1 MKKLALLLLLFSAP
15 LARAEGLQD
24 ALPNPYPA
32 PEFAGV
38 EAWLNSPPLTMES
51 LKGKVVLVDIWTY
64 SCINCV
70 RTLSHITQWN
80 ADYRDKGL
88 VIVGVHSP
96 EFAFEKS
103 QANVAAALKKYGI
116 EYPVALDNNM
126 GTWNAFK
133 NRYWPAHYLIDK
145 QGRVVYK
152 HFGEGN
158 YDITENNIRFLL
170 GLDKQAAGQG
180 AAVTSTGQTPETY
193 LGTARAKNF
202 VSDVAATLGK
212 DQWTLGGKWEMQPD
226 RITSAEKGATLRL
239 HFFAGKVFLVLGSKD
254 GKPVKATLTLNGK
267 PITNDA
273 GGDAPHGIL
282 TVSQHALYELV
293 KQNEPAEGVLEIKT
307 EAAGIEAY
315 AFTFGT

>member
-1 MKKLALLLLLFSAP
+1 MKKLALFLLLFSAP
-15 LARAEGLQD
+15 LAHAEGLQD

-38 EAWLNSPPLTMES
+38 EAWLNSPPLTMQS

-70 RTLSHITQWN
+70 RTLPHITQWN
-80 ADYRDKGL
+80 TDYRDKGL

-116 EYPVALDNNM
+116 QYPVALDNNM
-126 GTWNAFK
+126 ETWKAFK

-170 GLDKQAAGQG
+170 GLDTQAAGQD
-180 AAVTSTGQTPETY
+180 AATSSSGQTPETY

-202 VSDVAATLGK
+202 VGDASVLAK
-212 DQWTLGGKWEMQPD
+212 DEWTLSGKWDRQPD
-226 RITSAEKGATLRL
+226 RIISAEKGSALRIR
-239 HFFAGKVFLVLGSKD
+239 FFAGKVFLVLGSKD
-254 GKPVKATLTLNGK
+254 GKLLKATLTLNGK
-267 PITNDA
+267 PLANDA
-273 GGDAPHGIL
+273 GGDAPHGVL
-282 TVSQHALYELV
+282 TVGQHALYELV
-293 KQNEPAEGVLEIKT
+293 KQNAPAESVLEIKT
-307 EAAGIEAY
+307 EGAGLEAY
-315 AFTFGT
+315 AFTFGR